1 MKYLLAI
8 LVICCPV
15 NAWATITAIQSF
27 GDFGGSNLGNTVGIS
42 GITSG
47 SAIIVTVSFC
57 DGGAC
62 SNAVAGLTATVTA
75 TGCSFSLAQ
84 NGDYPTV
91 AFRTFIALNCSA
103 GSTLITSTLSGSFV
117 SGPNFHNTTGVEF
130 SNVLTAS
137 ALDQVGDEDSDE
149 TPTASVD
156 TDGATAQ
163 ANEVVYGAILSFD
176 ATITTGAGFTVLTSL
191 TTGGGGFPQHD
202 EYKTVTSTGV
212 QTATWGITGADT
224 YSLRNIITLKDVV
237 AGGSTSSNAVIAR
250 RRR

>member
-8 LVICCPV
+8 LLICCPV
-15 NAWATITAIQSF
+15 KAWATITVIQGF
-27 GDFGGSNLGNTVGIS
+27 GDYGGSNLVNNVGIS

-47 SAIIVTVSFC
+47 SALIVTVSFC
-57 DGGAC
+57 DGAGC
-62 SNAVAGLTATVTA
+62 SNSVSGLTATVTA

-84 NGDYPTV
+84 NGDYSTV
-91 AFRTFIALNCSA
+91 AFRTFIALNCSSGA
-103 GSTLITSTLSGSFV
+103 TLITSTLSGSFV
-117 SGPNFHNTTGVEF
+117 TGPNFHNTTGAEF

-156 TDGATAQ
+156 TDGSTAQ
-163 ANEVVYGAILSFD
+163 ANELVYGAILSFD
-176 ATITTGAGFTVLTSL
+176 ATITTGSGFSVLTSL
-191 TTGGGGFPQHD
+191 TTGGGGLPQQD
-202 EYKTVTSTGV
+202 QYKTVSATGTQTS
-212 QTATWGITGADT
+212 TWGITGADT